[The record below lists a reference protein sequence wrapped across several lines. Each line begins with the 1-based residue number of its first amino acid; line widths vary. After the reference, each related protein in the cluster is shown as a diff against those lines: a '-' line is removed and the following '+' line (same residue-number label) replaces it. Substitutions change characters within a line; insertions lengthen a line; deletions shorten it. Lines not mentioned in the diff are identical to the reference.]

1 MIDHRNSAFAIISYP
16 YVPCQVRHSPPSYSR
31 LCLSGR
37 IYTLF
42 SFKLHENACALH
54 EYSLEEKKNAG
65 REGPGFDELN
75 NFQPPKLS
83 SWSKVV
89 SILLFGLPQYL

>member
-1 MIDHRNSAFAIISYP
+1 MSHVKYATAL
-16 YVPCQVRHSPPSYSR
+16 R
-31 LCLSGR
+31 LIPDCLSGR

-42 SFKLHENACALH
+42 SFQLHANACALH
-54 EYSLEEKKNAG
+54 EYSLEEKKNAERG
-65 REGPGFDELN
+65 EGPGFDELN

-83 SWSKVV
+83 SWSKLV